1 MQKKEDQEPWASG
14 GYEQDE
20 DGRIHFV
27 WECRKC
33 GYVVRDNPPKVCPQC
48 RLRKMKQCI
57 RTEN

>member
-1 MQKKEDQEPWASG
+1 MITRNKTDQEPWASG

-33 GYVVRDNPPKVCPQC
+33 GYVVRDNPPKECPQC
-48 RLRKMKQCI
+48 RRKKKK
-57 RTEN
+57 